1 MLPEETSV
9 PLRVQVFGRNS
20 GDWLCMTTSMC
31 SMHSTSS
38 SSSGRRNPVT
48 PASLSIAEDDERP
61 GGEFIQS
68 VVMTGQIIEALAA
81 AGQPMRLTALA
92 NQLGE
97 PKAKMHRHLSTLKHL
112 GFVEQDAKTETYR
125 LGLKLVHI
133 GQAATDQFV
142 DQTDAEAGHLLRRLA
157 EPYMARLRDLTHQT
171 VVLSTP
177 ANGDAIIGAVID
189 SPNLVTIS
197 VRLGYR
203 LPAHASAQGRLNL
216 AFGPTALQQR
226 VLARKLQA
234 LTPRTITD
242 PARLRE
248 RLALVRQQ
256 LYEISMDE
264 TLLGISALAA
274 PILNYDND
282 LVGAIAVVGT
292 TQYVHEPADPE
303 QLQLLRACTKA
314 ISLRLNSTGYEG
326 LGIPNMREF
335 IFD

>member
-1 MLPEETSV
+1 MKTETLV
-9 PLRVQVFGRNS
+9 
-20 GDWLCMTTSMC
+20 
-31 SMHSTSS
+31 
-38 SSSGRRNPVT
+38 
-48 PASLSIAEDDERP
+48 AAEDEERS
-61 GGEFIQS
+61 GNSELIQS

-112 GFVEQDAKTETYR
+112 GFVDQDTKTETYR

-133 GQAATDQFV
+133 GQSAADQF
-142 DQTDAEAGHLLRRLA
+142 DLRRLA

-177 ANGDAIIGAVID
+177 ANGDAIIGAVVD

-197 VRLGYR
+197 VRMGYR

-216 AFGPTALQQR
+216 AFAPAAVQQR
-226 VLARKLQA
+226 VLSRKLQVF
-234 LTPRTITD
+234 TPRTLTD

-248 RLALVRQQ
+248 RFAQIRAR
-256 LYEISMDE
+256 LYDVSMDE
-264 TLLGISALAA
+264 TLLGISAVAA
-274 PILNYDND
+274 PILNFDND
-282 LVGAIAVVGT
+282 LVGAIAIVGT
-292 TQYVHEPADPE
+292 TQYVHEPVDPE
-303 QLQLLRACTKA
+303 QLKLLLACTKA
-314 ISLRLNSTGYEG
+314 ISLKLNSTGYEG
-326 LGIPNMREF
+326 LGIPNLKEF